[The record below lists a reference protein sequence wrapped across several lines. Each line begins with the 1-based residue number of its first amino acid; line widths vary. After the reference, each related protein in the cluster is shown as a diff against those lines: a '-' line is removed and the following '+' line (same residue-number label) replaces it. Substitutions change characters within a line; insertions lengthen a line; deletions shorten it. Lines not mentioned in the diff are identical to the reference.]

1 MMDGRLIFVRTEK
14 GEAELT
20 SRAHGLVHGLRF
32 VLILVDGKS
41 PVSRILDKGAG
52 LPDIPGTLEELARS
66 GFIRTTEDVQ
76 RAGEQIQDPKREMI
90 LLAENLLGKQG
101 ARVVKKIQET
111 NDNPRDLAH
120 TAEQC
125 KKLIMLLI
133 DDQKADEFVRRSK
146 EILFIANTTLM
157 QRQA

>member
-1 MMDGRLIFVRTEK
+1 MDTRLIFVRTEK
-14 GEAELT
+14 GEAELK
-20 SRAHGLVHGLRF
+20 SRAYGLVHGLRF

-52 LPDIPGTLEELARS
+52 LPNIPATLEELAR
-66 GFIRTTEDVQ
+66 GGYIRTTEEVQ
-76 RAGEQIQDPKREMI
+76 RAGIQPQNPKQEMI
-90 LLAENLLGKQG
+90 ALAQSLLGKQG

-111 NDNPRDLAH
+111 NDNLQDLAH

-133 DDQKADEFVRRSK
+133 DDQKADEFVRRSN
-146 EILFIANTTLM
+146 EILFIATTATM
-157 QRQA
+157 N

>member
-1 MMDGRLIFVRTEK
+1 MDTRLIFVRTEK

-52 LPDIPGTLEELARS
+52 LPNIPATLEELAR
-66 GFIRTTEDVQ
+66 GGYIRTTEEVQ
-76 RAGEQIQDPKREMI
+76 RAGVQLQDPKQEMI
-90 LLAENLLGKQG
+90 ALAQNLLGKQG

-111 NDNPRDLAH
+111 NDNPQDLAH

-133 DDQKADEFVRRSK
+133 DDQKADEFVRRSN
-146 EILFIANTTLM
+146 EILFIATTATM
-157 QRQA
+157 S